1 VAVLEAEV
9 LAANGAMLAVFR
21 RCGLPMRTR
30 LEDGVVHVELLLA
43 AGD

>member
-1 VAVLEAEV
+1 MLEAEV

-30 LEDGVVHVELLLA
+30 LEDGVVHVELLLTA
-43 AGD
+43 AG